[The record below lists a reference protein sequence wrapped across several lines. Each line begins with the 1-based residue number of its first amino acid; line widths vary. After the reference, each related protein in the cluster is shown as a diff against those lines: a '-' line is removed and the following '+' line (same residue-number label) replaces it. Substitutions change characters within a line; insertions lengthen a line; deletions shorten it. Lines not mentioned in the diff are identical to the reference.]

1 MPPKPSSSSHPN
13 DTTKPKAK
21 PKKHPNPL
29 ARKYGHHLT
38 PKTSESLS
46 TLRKHIRDAQR
57 LLKRD
62 SLPATQQQELERKIK
77 ALKIQIEERARA
89 SREEKLWS
97 KYKYIRFVEQKKCT
111 RKLKALRTQLSTQ
124 DTKDTTA
131 LHEAETNLAY
141 TLHYPVDLKY
151 ISLFPKEGMQD
162 PVTDARR
169 KKIWEVVSGRVR
181 NEGFGKGEVLRAR
194 DVFGGSVK
202 EEEEAAEEPEK
213 EEEEDDFFLESGGI
227 E

>member
-1 MPPKPSSSSHPN
+1 MPPKPTSNPPPTST
-13 DTTKPKAK
+13 TTKPKPK

-46 TLRKHIRDAQR
+46 TLRKQVRDAQR

-62 SLPATQQQELERKIK
+62 SLPATQQQELQRKVK
-77 ALKIQIEERARA
+77 ALKIQIEDRMRS
-89 SREEKLWS
+89 SREEKLWA

-124 DTKDTTA
+124 DTKDPTA

-141 TLHYPVDLKY
+141 TIHYPADLKY

-169 KKIWEVVSGRVR
+169 KRIWEVVSGRVR
-181 NEGFGKGEVLRAR
+181 NGGFGKGEVLRGR
-194 DVFGGSVK
+194 DVFGESS
-202 EEEEAAEEPEK
+202 K
-213 EEEEDDFFLESGGI
+213 EEEEDAVEESEKEEEGDDFFLE
-227 E
+227 